1 MAARCCAR
9 LGHPMLRA
17 SARGLASVN
26 KPLTT
31 QAARIGLHRLRN
43 TDQGWETQMSIILGT
58 VFLLASG
65 LVIRAML
72 KAPA

>member
-1 MAARCCAR
+1 MTAAH
-9 LGHPMLRA
+9 LGPLAPEPLR
-17 SARGLASVN
+17 G
-26 KPLTT
+26 PLTT
-31 QAARIGLHRLRN
+31 QAARLGLDRLRN

-58 VFLLASG
+58 MFLLASG